1 MKSNSDERP
10 AIITDLG
17 NGSFHY
23 SYNMTQRT
31 DQREDGTE
39 KKSWDCDQVQIWGRP
54 TRAALVKAVIRD
66 EIDETAEFDL
76 VNSYNAANAGLL
88 DEQGAEQAKARYIT
102 YLRRVQEIKIQI
114 AADLQA
120 AGYND

>member
-17 NGSFHY
+17 NDSFYY

-31 DQREDGTE
+31 DQREDGSE
-39 KKSWDCDQVQIWGRP
+39 KTSWDCNQVQIWGRP
-54 TRAALVKAVIRD
+54 IRAALVKAVIRD

-88 DEQGAEQAKARYIT
+88 DEQEAEQAKARYIA
-102 YLRRVQEIKIQI
+102 YLRRVQEIKLQI
-114 AADLQA
+114 AADLTA
-120 AGYND
+120 AGYNE